1 MTASETG
8 GPVGGVPV
16 SGPVSVPVGGS
27 LGGHLGGER
36 LVPAPRQIL
45 TDGVYDAV
53 KTLIMNGRIPPSTR
67 VNMDQL
73 ARALEVSATP
83 LREALARLES
93 EGLVSKEP
101 LRGYSTT
108 PLLSRAEFDDLYELR
123 LLVEPALAA
132 AAAGR
137 VALVDRREL
146 TEEMARCPDAPAE
159 RGDYRTYRALYEH
172 DVRLHDLVARIAG
185 NEVARQALR
194 RLHAHLHAFRL
205 HGGNRSGDCTRA
217 EHAVIVEA
225 LHRGDPH
232 AAAGAMRA
240 HLETARHRS
249 PGFRA

>member
-1 MTASETG
+1 
-8 GPVGGVPV
+8 
-16 SGPVSVPVGGS
+16 
-27 LGGHLGGER
+27 
-36 LVPAPRQIL
+36 
-45 TDGVYDAV
+45 
-53 KTLIMNGRIPPSTR
+53 
-67 VNMDQL
+67 
-73 ARALEVSATP
+73 
-83 LREALARLES
+83 
-93 EGLVSKEP
+93 LVSKEP

-217 EHAVIVEA
+217 EHSVIVEA